1 MSIDT
6 SPVVTLD
13 GPSGSGKG
21 TISLRL
27 AQTLGWNYLDS
38 GALYRIVGLIATR
51 VGIDRDDEVGLSR
64 IADSMKVE
72 FVDGQVILEGQ
83 PVDDQ
88 IRTEQAG
95 DTASQIAAL
104 PGVRSALLGWQ
115 RQCAKPPGLVADGR
129 DMGTVVFPDA
139 ACKIFLTASAD
150 ARAQRRFN
158 QLRLKGFDVNIR
170 QLFEEITERDR
181 RDAERKNS
189 PLVPADDAITIDTT
203 KMSIEEVSDSIL
215 LHIQN
220 CGISVPENL
229 SGSS

>member
-1 MSIDT
+1 MSKYS

-21 TISLRL
+21 TISLRIADAL
-27 AQTLGWNYLDS
+27 SWHYLDS
-38 GALYRIVGLIATR
+38 GALYRIVGLIASRTS
-51 VGIDRDDEVGLSR
+51 IPFSDEAGVSK
-64 IADSMKVE
+64 IARSMQVE
-72 FVDGQVILEGQ
+72 FIAGQVFLEGE
-83 PVDDQ
+83 PVEDE

-95 DTASQIAAL
+95 NRASQVATL
-104 PGVRSALLGWQ
+104 PLVRSALLEWQ

-129 DMGTVVFPDA
+129 DMGTVVFPNA
-139 ACKIFLTASAD
+139 TCKIFLTATAD

-203 KMSIEEVSDSIL
+203 KMSIEQVSDSIL

-220 CGISVPENL
+220 
-229 SGSS
+229 SGLTIPDK